1 MRYTIELDKDELSL
15 LKGLVRQ
22 EYYRVGEKLK
32 DDVFDKNSIKNIM
45 AKLLLVGGK
54 LDNII
59 PVADKITK

>member
-59 PVADKITK
+59 VVADKITK